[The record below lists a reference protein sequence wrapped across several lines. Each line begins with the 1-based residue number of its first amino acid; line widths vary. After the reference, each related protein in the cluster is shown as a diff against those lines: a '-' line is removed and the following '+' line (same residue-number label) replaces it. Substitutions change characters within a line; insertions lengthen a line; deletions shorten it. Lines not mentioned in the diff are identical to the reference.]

1 MKIIVAPGAFKHSLT
16 ALNAAEAIASGLTKS
31 GLDADLVVLPIAD
44 GGNGTLDAFLSDGGQ
59 WMTVH
64 TVDPLNRPLSAP
76 IGLLSDSQTAVVE
89 MALASGL
96 ELLRP
101 EELNPMMATTY
112 GTGLLLK
119 AALDTGAKR
128 IIVGMGGSA
137 TVDAGAGAL
146 QALGVHLLDAN
157 GRLIPF
163 GGGGLQSL
171 VTIDTTDL
179 DPHWRDIE
187 LIIASDVTNP
197 AIGEDGAAAVFGPQK
212 GATPEQVTLL
222 DAGISHFC
230 EVIKAQLGI
239 DIAYREGAGAAG
251 ALSAGLLAFLG
262 GSIQSGVD
270 LLLDTNNFDAHLED
284 ADLIITGEGQMDS
297 QTISGKGPIGVAR
310 RALDHGVPTIALV
323 GSLNTTDQLLH
334 NAGMQA
340 VLPIM
345 TRPMPLADA
354 LRDAHSLLESA
365 ALRLGYILQIPKR
378 GRAL

>member
-31 GLDADLVVLPIAD
+31 GLVADLVVLPIAD
-44 GGNGTLDAFLSDGGQ
+44 GGNGTLDAFLADGGN
-59 WMTVH
+59 WITVH
-64 TVDPLNRPLSAP
+64 TVDPLNRPISAP
-76 IGLLSDSQTAVVE
+76 IGVLPDGETAVVE

-101 EELNPMMATTY
+101 DELNPLVATTY

-119 AALDTGAKR
+119 AALDIGVKR

-146 QALGVHLLDAN
+146 QALGVHLLDSSGQPIA
-157 GRLIPF
+157 F

-171 VTIDTTDL
+171 VSMDTTDL
-179 DPHWRDIE
+179 DPRWREVE

-197 AIGEDGAAAVFGPQK
+197 AVGENGAAAVFGPQK
-212 GATPEQVTLL
+212 GATPDQIPLL
-222 DAGISHFC
+222 DQGIGHFC
-230 EVIKAQLGI
+230 EIIRIYLGI
-239 DIAYREGAGAAG
+239 EITQREGSGAAG

-270 LLLDTNNFDAHLED
+270 LLLDFNGFDNHLAD
-284 ADLIITGEGQMDS
+284 ADLVITGEGQMDS
-297 QTISGKGPIGVAR
+297 QTISGKGPIGVAH
-310 RALDHGVPTIALV
+310 RALEHGVPTIALV

-334 NAGMQA
+334 DAGIQA

-365 ALRLGYILQIPKR
+365 AIRLGYVLQMPKR
-378 GRAL
+378 G

>member
-1 MKIIVAPGAFKHSLT
+1 MKIIVAPGAFKHSLS
-16 ALNAAEAIASGLTKS
+16 ALTAAEAIASGLSKS

-44 GGNGTLDAFLSDGGQ
+44 GGNGTLDAFLADGGQ
-59 WMTVH
+59 WINVS

-76 IGLLSDSQTAVVE
+76 IGLLSNSDTAVVE

-101 EELNPMMATTY
+101 EELNPLAATTY

-137 TVDAGAGAL
+137 TVDAGAGAV
-146 QALGVHLLDAN
+146 QALGVRLLDAD
-157 GRLIPF
+157 GKPIPF

-171 VTIDTTDL
+171 ASIDTTNL
-179 DPHWRDIE
+179 DPRWRNIE

-197 AIGEDGAAAVFGPQK
+197 AVGDDGAAAVFGPQK

-222 DAGISHFC
+222 DAGINHFC
-230 EVIKAQLGI
+230 ALIHAQLGI
-239 DIAYREGAGAAG
+239 DIAYQEGTGAAG
-251 ALSAGLLAFLG
+251 ALSAGLLVFLG

-270 LLLDTNNFDAHLED
+270 LLLDTNNFDAHLID
-284 ADLIITGEGQMDS
+284 ADLVITGEGQMDS

-310 RALDHGVPTIALV
+310 RAREHGVPTIALV
-323 GSLNTTDQLLH
+323 GSLNTSDQLLH
-334 NAGMQA
+334 DAGMQA

-345 TRPMPLADA
+345 TRPMSLADA

-365 ALRLGYILQIPKR
+365 ALRLGYVLQLPKW
-378 GRAL
+378 G

>member
-1 MKIIVAPGAFKHSLT
+1 MKIIVASGAFKHSLT
-16 ALNAAEAIASGLTKS
+16 ARAAAEAIASGLTKS
-31 GLDADLVVLPIAD
+31 GLGADLVMLPIAD
-44 GGNGTLDAFLSDGGQ
+44 GGNGTLDAFLADGGQ
-59 WMTVH
+59 RISVPV
-64 TVDPLNRPLSAP
+64 VDALDRPIIAP
-76 IGLLSDSQTAVVE
+76 IGLLSDGKTAVVE

-96 ELLRP
+96 ELLTSD
-101 EELNPMMATTY
+101 ELNPMVATTY

-146 QALGVHLLDAN
+146 QALGVRLLDVN
-157 GRLIPF
+157 GQPIPF
-163 GGGGLQSL
+163 GGGGLSAL
-171 VTIDTTDL
+171 TTIDASSL
-179 DPHWRDIE
+179 DPRWHNVE

-197 AIGEDGAAAVFGPQK
+197 AVGDDGAAAVFGPQK
-212 GATPEQVTLL
+212 GATSEEVALL

-230 EVIKAQLGI
+230 DVIKSQFGVDMAQ
-239 DIAYREGAGAAG
+239 REGTGAAG

-262 GSIQSGVD
+262 GRIASGVD
-270 LLLDTNNFDAHLED
+270 LLLDFNGFNTHLAS

-310 RALDHGVPTIALV
+310 RALEQGIPTIALV

-334 NAGMQA
+334 DAGMQA

-345 TRPMPLADA
+345 TRPMSLADA
-354 LRDAHSLLESA
+354 LRDASTLLESA
-365 ALRLGYILQIPKR
+365 ALRLGYLLQTTR
-378 GRAL
+378 R